1 MMIYMKKLCTSDWLR
16 TSAFFMQHKSK
27 VVTQVQ
33 IINSKQL
40 KLWISACKFFRDC
53 TCTNC
58 SYLMHSY
65 NYVVFDKFTCVCKTP
80 NCIEKLLPEHDFFK
94 ILYGLCATAWISI
107 AKISYCGLWTMSVNI
122 NFRIIFSGFLKLLAI
137 GSLWTFCSIS
147 LHHNLSL
154 CILWCFLPK
163 TAVDSLSF
171 RQSGSQWLFQW
182 TYLVIITC
190 FVSTDHQRHATSTY
204 TDCIYFLWTPV
215 R

>member
-1 MMIYMKKLCTSDWLR
+1 MYKLLLPYALLQLCCLWQIYLCL
-16 TSAFFMQHKSK
+16 
-27 VVTQVQ
+27 
-33 IINSKQL
+33 L
-40 KLWISACKFFRDC
+40 
-53 TCTNC
+53 
-58 SYLMHSY
+58 
-65 NYVVFDKFTCVCKTP
+65 TP

-147 LHHNLSL
+147 PHHNLSL
-154 CILWCFLPK
+154 CILWCLLPK
-163 TAVDSLSF
+163 TAVDSFSF

-190 FVSTDHQRHATSTY
+190 FVSTDHQRHAASTY
-204 TDCIYFLWTPV
+204 TDCIYFLWIPV